1 MHDDEL
7 IPPAGAEEERSPDA
21 SGPDAT
27 PARWS
32 LPPELSD
39 WQVWDVDGSVAASEP
54 AAPAPTL
61 APAIADIQDDV
72 LVVSLSERH
81 LHVEAGGSA
90 TLGVTVL
97 NNGSRRAM
105 VRVHLEGWL
114 DDRWVLDPY
123 LQASINPGERRTLD
137 LTITPPRTA
146 DSEAGDYHLAVVAR
160 SSDYPDRYARLGAIL
175 TVAAFD
181 RLSFE
186 VTAGHE
192 RTVTWWQRAATL
204 QVTVANEGNHAIA
217 LQLSGSA
224 PDDLCRFDF
233 LSGGMAETAPI
244 LNLRPG
250 QRARVPLR
258 ATVQRL
264 PLIGLQS
271 RPLPLL
277 LSATAVGDEAP
288 PRRLRTSLQ
297 VRPLIGPLQLASLT
311 GLMAAG
317 AIAVMLLVIV
327 TALFVRAG
335 TLPAAVAPTPAP
347 AMAAPPVIIVNL
359 NQPAAASPGV
369 TGAEMGAPAPVASL
383 PDPSLPLVLP
393 DQITAPGN
401 GGPARTV
408 PATGFEAPAAAP
420 APARATVGEGGQLTY
435 AQMFQEIG
443 TQHDLDWRMLAA
455 QAYVESSFDSLA
467 LSNAGAMGLMQVLPD
482 TWREWAPAANA
493 SDPFDSYSNVQVA
506 AVYLDYLRS
515 RLSAQGHP
523 EKEWMLVAYN
533 WGPDRLNDFLAG
545 GGAWTDLPDARRRYA
560 EDILRIAQTIP

>member
-7 IPPAGAEEERSPDA
+7 TPPAGADGHPPPEPT
-21 SGPDAT
+21 GPDAT
-27 PARWS
+27 PASWP
-32 LPPELSD
+32 LPPELND
-39 WQVWDVDGSVAASEP
+39 WQVWDVDGSVVDPEP
-54 AAPAPTL
+54 AATAES

-72 LVVSLSERH
+72 LVVTLVERH
-81 LHVEAGGSA
+81 LHVEPGASV

-97 NNGSRRAM
+97 NNGSRRAL
-105 VRVHLEGWL
+105 VRVHIEGWL

-175 TVAAFD
+175 TVAAYD
-181 RLSFE
+181 RLTFD
-186 VTAGHE
+186 VTEGHE
-192 RTVTWWQRAATL
+192 RTVTWWQRSALL
-204 QVTVANEGNHAIA
+204 QLAITNEGNRAVA

-224 PDDLCRFDF
+224 PEALCRFDF
-233 LSGGMAETAPI
+233 LAGGLAETAPI

-250 QRARVPLR
+250 QRVRVPLR

-264 PLIGLQS
+264 PVIGLHA

-277 LSATAVGDEAP
+277 LEAAPVGAGP
-288 PRRLRTSLQ
+288 APRRLRASLR
-297 VRPLIGPLQLASLT
+297 VRPLIGPLQLASIS
-311 GLMAAG
+311 GLIAAG
-317 AIAVMLLVIV
+317 TVAVMLLVIV

-335 TLPAAVAPTPAP
+335 SLPAAAPAPLP

-369 TGAEMGAPAPVASL
+369 AGADAGAPAPVAPL

-393 DQITAPGN
+393 DQITSPGN

-408 PATGFEAPAAAP
+408 PASGFEAPAAIP
-420 APARATVGEGGQLTY
+420 AASRATVGEGGQLTY

-443 TQHDLDWRMLAA
+443 TQYDLDWRMLAA

-467 LSNAGAMGLMQVLPD
+467 LSNAGAMGLMQVLPE
-482 TWREWAPAANA
+482 TWREWAPAASA

-506 AVYLDYLRS
+506 AIYLDYLRG
-515 RLSAQGHP
+515 RLAAQGHP

-545 GGAWTDLPDARRRYA
+545 GGAWTDLPEARRRYA